1 MEMETYQEIWLTGSI
16 LLLSLKSAKDWACW
30 SYNTKCNRKQGKDRM
45 ISVSELYIELAEM
58 SFILPYI
65 TADLKI
71 GYLTVGETPNWNMS
85 LD

>member
-1 MEMETYQEIWLTGSI
+1 
-16 LLLSLKSAKDWACW
+16 
-30 SYNTKCNRKQGKDRM
+30 M

-71 GYLTVGETPNWNMS
+71 GYLTVGETPN
-85 LD
+85 